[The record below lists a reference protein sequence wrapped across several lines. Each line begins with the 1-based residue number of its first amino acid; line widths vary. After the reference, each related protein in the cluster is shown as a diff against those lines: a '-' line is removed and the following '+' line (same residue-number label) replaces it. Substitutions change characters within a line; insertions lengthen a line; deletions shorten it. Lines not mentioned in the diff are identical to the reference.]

1 MKVKPLF
8 TAIYLLAATSLL
20 SQSVV
25 YENSNN
31 NLLSLNPS
39 FAGSNGDQRLQL
51 TSRHQW
57 PNLSHNFVTHNI
69 AYDTYLKSSNSGIG
83 LTFQNDDF
91 AHRALLDR
99 RIGVSYSKYFTSK
112 RTGVLIVPSFDVQFI
127 DRSLDVSRLRF
138 GDLIDGRIGTAYN
151 NRFPLPSSRKMALAY
166 SAGILIQKNNFIA
179 GFSIRNLNNP
189 DVGMFGSA
197 RLSTLYNFHFSY
209 TKVLG
214 RNSSLQLF
222 GAQTKQGGFIDRQMR
237 LCAYL
242 NNFLEIGTAF
252 HNYDFYDLIVGFRNS
267 TLAINFTYSARY
279 GVVRAESYDV
289 FNIGLSY
296 SFGNK
301 NKSNSSLNL
310 ETW

>member
-57 PNLSHNFVTHNI
+57 PYLSLNFVTHNI
-69 AYDTYLKSSNSGIG
+69 AYDTYLKSSKSGIG
-83 LTFQNDDF
+83 FSFQNDNF

-151 NRFPLPSSRKMALAY
+151 NRFPLPTSRKMALAY

-179 GFSIRNLNNP
+179 GFSIRNLNRP

-279 GVVRAESYDV
+279 GVVLAESYDV

-301 NKSNSSLNL
+301 NRSNTSLNL